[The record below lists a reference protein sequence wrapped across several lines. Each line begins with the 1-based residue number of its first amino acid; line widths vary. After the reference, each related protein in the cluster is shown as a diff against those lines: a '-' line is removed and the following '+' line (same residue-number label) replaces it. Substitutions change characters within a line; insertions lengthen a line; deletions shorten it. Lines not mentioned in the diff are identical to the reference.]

1 MRSLGDDEE
10 EERSNN
16 LTQPNPIISFE
27 TPTIRNILERTLFA
41 VSRNHKIRSINDVE
55 EEGENLNSDKTQTK
69 FGFKVLDLKTLVQVF
84 DSSQVWVEFWS
95 VFFHKCRYILERTFI
110 C

>member
-55 EEGENLNSDKTQTK
+55 EEGENLNSDKAQIIRY
-69 FGFKVLDLKTLVQVF
+69 QVF
-84 DSSQVWVEFWS
+84 RSKNPDPGFRFESSLGCVLVSFSISAE
-95 VFFHKCRYILERTFI
+95 TF
-110 C
+110 